1 MTLEIEF
8 GNVFSFRNWRRKG
21 WWWELDKFR
30 ERKNHDPFITGAVSG
45 LFETL
50 LELCSRTVTG
60 KLNRYRGI
68 INTRLEPF
76 TAQVAESVWS
86 VL

>member
-1 MTLEIEF
+1 MLKIEF

-21 WWWELDKFR
+21 WGRELDKFR
-30 ERKNHDPFITGAVSG
+30 ERKKKHDPFITGAVSE

-50 LELCSRTVTG
+50 LCSHTVTG
-60 KLNRYRGI
+60 KLNRYLSI
-68 INTRLEPF
+68 LYTRLEPL
-76 TAQVAESVWS
+76 TAQVAENVWS